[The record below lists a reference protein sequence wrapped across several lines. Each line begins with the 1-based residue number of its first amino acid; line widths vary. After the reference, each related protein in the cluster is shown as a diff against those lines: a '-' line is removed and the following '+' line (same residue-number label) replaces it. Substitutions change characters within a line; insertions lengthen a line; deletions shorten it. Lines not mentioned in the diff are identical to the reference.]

1 MDNKH
6 DELVN
11 EICKFIKNKCFQK
24 KFCKGYKLAIMP
36 KGIKLYGD
44 TTNVITD
51 FWATDQ
57 FEKIVIIGEAKSA
70 KDDVKENKQAKKRF
84 LTQISQYIRR
94 INTPGI
100 KSGHLIYCMP
110 SMMSSYIL
118 KKITIEAKRINSK
131 NFFLHF
137 IEELPIKKEY
147 GHTTYKI

>member
-1 MDNKH
+1 MKYVSLLKTN
-6 DELVN
+6 VS
-11 EICKFIKNKCFQK
+11 K

-110 SMMSSYIL
+110 STMSSYVL
-118 KKITIEAKRINSK
+118 KKIKIEAKRINSK
-131 NFFLHF
+131 KFFLHF
-137 IEELPIKKEY
+137 IEELSIKKEY

>member
-1 MDNKH
+1 M
-6 DELVN
+6 
-11 EICKFIKNKCFQK
+11 FPK

-110 SMMSSYIL
+110 STMSSYVL
-118 KKITIEAKRINSK
+118 KKIKIEAKRINSK
-131 NFFLHF
+131 NSFTL
-137 IEELPIKKEY
+137 Y
-147 GHTTYKI
+147 